1 MGRNFIYTSSWHEGD
16 VVEITSD
23 STIEQI
29 TPIVPRV
36 HLVVGKGV
44 HVDFNVDF
52 TFADGTVL
60 EVKEG
65 GCLEVTSNVAV
76 GKNCRI
82 YAGSEALSLSDD
94 TNLTIGQNSV
104 LHWQRYACGRFRA
117 D

>member
-44 HVDFNVDF
+44 HVDFN
-52 TFADGTVL
+52 L
-60 EVKEG
+60 
-65 GCLEVTSNVAV
+65 
-76 GKNCRI
+76 
-82 YAGSEALSLSDD
+82 
-94 TNLTIGQNSV
+94 
-104 LHWQRYACGRFRA
+104 
-117 D
+117 

>member
-44 HVDFNVDF
+44 HVDFNVDLPLP
-52 TFADGTVL
+52 TGRSL
-60 EVKEG
+60 KSKKE
-65 GCLEVTSNVAV
+65 A
-76 GKNCRI
+76 
-82 YAGSEALSLSDD
+82 AL
-94 TNLTIGQNSV
+94 
-104 LHWQRYACGRFRA
+104 R
-117 D
+117 

>member
-44 HVDFNVDF
+44 HVDFNVNF
-52 TFADGTVL
+52 AFADGTVI
-60 EVKEG
+60 EIK
-65 GCLEVTSNVAV
+65 
-76 GKNCRI
+76 
-82 YAGSEALSLSDD
+82 
-94 TNLTIGQNSV
+94 
-104 LHWQRYACGRFRA
+104 
-117 D
+117 